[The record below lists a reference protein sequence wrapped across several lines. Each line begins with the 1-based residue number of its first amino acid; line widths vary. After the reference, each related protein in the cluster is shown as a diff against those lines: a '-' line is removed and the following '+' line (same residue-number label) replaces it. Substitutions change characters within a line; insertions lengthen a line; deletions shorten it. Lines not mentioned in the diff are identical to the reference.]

1 MLFFPQNQAWIPLQ
15 GSNLEE
21 QSDSY
26 ERYSSENAAE
36 SLEQEFDPQL
46 DDDEEDS
53 QETLGALVNSSLLP
67 LYSHCVLQVQL
78 PTSCKYICSYQ
89 IATAPSWTQ
98 PQNVQQ
104 TQ

>member
-1 MLFFPQNQAWIPLQ
+1 MQ

-53 QETLGALVNSSLLP
+53 QATLGELVNDVTVVDTGLLRPANALVHMRLLSC
-67 LYSHCVLQVQL
+67 LHIFSQNAQQVDH
-78 PTSCKYICSYQ
+78 
-89 IATAPSWTQ
+89 
-98 PQNVQQ
+98 
-104 TQ
+104 